1 MVPRGLLE
9 EKDLQQPL
17 KGMNCVR
24 DKDQP
29 EKMCAQLQGWHEC
42 CAGDY
47 FLIGFKTCSKGENFY
62 LLLQLFKNW
71 RLGSS

>member
-9 EKDLQQPL
+9 EKHPSTTAA
-17 KGMNCVR
+17 R
-24 DKDQP
+24 DELCEIQGPAWQDVSTVQ
-29 EKMCAQLQGWHEC
+29 ECQEYCA
-42 CAGDY
+42 DNY
-47 FLIGFKTCSKGENFY
+47 FLIGFKTCSKGEHFY